1 MKKEVVVTGDGS
13 KTIHMPELNE
23 SYHSTHGALQEAV
36 HVFIKNGL
44 ELIEKPII
52 NVFELGFGTGL
63 NAILAYRFACENE
76 VKLNYVGVE
85 AYPVDLEMLEELDY
99 TSLLNTVEL
108 TAFKQMHEVEWGQSL
123 TIDENFSFEKIHAKV
138 EGYESERTDFDIIFF
153 DAFGPRTQGELWKP
167 NVLKRVGGF
176 LKEGG
181 LLTTYCAQGQFR
193 RDLQSVGFEVTKVP
207 GPPGKREMVVAF
219 KR

>member
-44 ELIEKPII
+44 ELVEKPVI

-63 NAILAYRFACENE
+63 NAILAYRFARENG

-85 AYPVDLEMLEELDY
+85 AYPVELDMLEELDY
-99 TSLLNTVEL
+99 TSLLNSDEL

-123 TIDENFSFEKIHAKV
+123 TIDENFSFEKIHSKV
-138 EGYESERTDFDIIFF
+138 EEYESDRTDFDIIFF
-153 DAFGPRTQGELWKP
+153 DAFGPRTQSELWKP
-167 NVLKRVGGF
+167 DVLKRVGEL
-176 LKEGG
+176 LKEDGV
-181 LLTTYCAQGQFR
+181 LTTYCAQGQFR